1 MTAVAGF
8 QPFVFVLILDLFF
21 LLSVNVAG
29 LQPSMILFPA
39 ALARDLQSME
49 QKPAKVCQGG
59 DPTSLVK
66 TKKREQT
73 GRAELLLLLE
83 GDLDFREDDISTS
96 SGIFLIVCMGG
107 FF

>member
-1 MTAVAGF
+1 
-8 QPFVFVLILDLFF
+8 
-21 LLSVNVAG
+21 
-29 LQPSMILFPA
+29 MILFSV
-39 ALARDLQSME
+39 ALARNLQLVE

-59 DPTSLVK
+59 DPMSLV
-66 TKKREQT
+66 KKREQT

>member
-1 MTAVAGF
+1 
-8 QPFVFVLILDLFF
+8 
-21 LLSVNVAG
+21 
-29 LQPSMILFPA
+29 MILFSV
-39 ALARDLQSME
+39 ALARNLQLVE

-59 DPTSLVK
+59 DPMSLVK
-66 TKKREQT
+66 KKREQT

-83 GDLDFREDDISTS
+83 GDLDFREDDISAS